1 MFVYGGE
8 RRQAEAA
15 PDFLQARCISMLL
28 NELVQVIEDFAL
40 AFRKRKHVVP
50 PSPRS
55 GSAPVRRFRRDIK
68 HRPFQWLRCRDY
80 MRI

>member
-1 MFVYGGE
+1 MFVDGGE

-15 PDFLQARCISMLL
+15 PDFLEARCISMLL

-68 HRPFQWLRCRDY
+68 
-80 MRI
+80 RIGRFDG